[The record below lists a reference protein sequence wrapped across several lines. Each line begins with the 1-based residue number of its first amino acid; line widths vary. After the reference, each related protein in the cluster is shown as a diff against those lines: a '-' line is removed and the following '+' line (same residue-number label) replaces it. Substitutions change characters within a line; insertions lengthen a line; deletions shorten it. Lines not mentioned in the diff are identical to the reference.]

1 LQRLP
6 HLLELCFFQEASH
19 LVVALEELVLALDGG
34 PWL

>member
-1 LQRLP
+1 LERLP

-19 LVVALEELVLALDGG
+19 FVVALEELILALDGG